1 MDHNQ
6 QVASRTQWMYLEIQ
20 AVHPMAKQRR
30 KHKNPN
36 KTKHPGT
43 STAKT
48 LLPTQ
53 GAWVESLVWKLD
65 HTCYN

>member
-1 MDHNQ
+1 
-6 QVASRTQWMYLEIQ
+6 MYLEIQ